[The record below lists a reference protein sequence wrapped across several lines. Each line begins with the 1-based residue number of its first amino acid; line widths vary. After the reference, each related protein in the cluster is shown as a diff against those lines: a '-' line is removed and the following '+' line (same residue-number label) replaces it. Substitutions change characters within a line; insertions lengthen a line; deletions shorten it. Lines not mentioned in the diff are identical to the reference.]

1 MSETVPVGGG
11 VETGAMP
18 TSVRFIPGAPAT
30 GGGYELVPPGG
41 GVVDE
46 TVPVG
51 GGVETGA
58 IPTSVRFIANAPR
71 PGACDALVWVSDRTV
86 LEVPPG
92 GPAWTPLDEPPGGLA
107 AGGAG
112 VSARSAMPTRVCFIA
127 GVEGEAAFM
136 APDDGVG
143 RGGLSVAPQTPHVAV
158 SGFADD
164 PQRGQTLMAGRLLP
178 VDSKRH
184 GLVAK
189 MQRLGLVNA
198 MGQWPR
204 CWQIE

>member
-1 MSETVPVGGG
+1 MPVGGG

-18 TSVRFIPGAPAT
+18 TSVRFIPGPPAT

-58 IPTSVRFIANAPR
+58 IPTRVRFIANAPM
-71 PGACDALVWVSDRTV
+71 PGACEALG
-86 LEVPPG
+86 E
-92 GPAWTPLDEPPGGLA
+92 EPPGGLA

-112 VSARSAMPTRVCFIA
+112 VSARGAMPTRVCFIA
-127 GVEGEAAFM
+127 DAEGEAAFM
-136 APDDGVG
+136 APEDGVG

-164 PQRGQTLMAGRLLP
+164 PQRGQTLMAADYFP
-178 VDSKRH
+178 WI
-184 GLVAK
+184 
-189 MQRLGLVNA
+189 QNA
-198 MGQWPR
+198 MG
-204 CWQIE
+204 